1 MKNIHIHL
9 ELQRYQAGI
18 TPDWQRAEGPDG
30 CLNYCFRY
38 VDKQGKP
45 NEKMLLTPDDFH
57 PNGVYQPCSI
67 TLHLK
72 PLNGLTAKFRW
83 LNTRS
88 FVDKYTPTKGQRMSM
103 LQWQEQQ
110 VTFAVDQKLAA
121 DYHVNNENTIE
132 LDVWI
137 GGLGEKLGEE
147 ELMIN
152 CDPKIEI
159 QQ

>member
-9 ELQRYQAGI
+9 ELQRYTDGLA
-18 TPDWQRAEGPDG
+18 PDWQRAEGPDG
-30 CLNYCFRY
+30 CQNYCFRY
-38 VDKQGKP
+38 VDLHGKP
-45 NEKMLLTPDDFH
+45 REKMLLTPDDFH

-67 TLHLK
+67 TLHLRPK
-72 PLNGLTAKFRW
+72 KGLTAKFRW
-83 LNTRS
+83 LNARS
-88 FVDKYTPTKGQRMSM
+88 FVNEGISTKGQRMSM
-103 LQWQEQQ
+103 LHWQEQQ

-121 DYHVNNENTIE
+121 DYNVDSQNKIE